1 MLDTAL
7 GARILKVNHA
17 GENGAVHIYAAQI
30 LVARWTAPGM
40 LAELQEFKQHEE
52 RHRDIF
58 LSELNRRS
66 VPRCRS
72 YLLCGWGGSML
83 GFITALFGQS
93 AIAATTTAVEHV
105 VLKHLKHQLDVLTVE
120 GDERAV
126 HAISEIIAEEQMH
139 HDHSAMHIA
148 HHKFW
153 PALLTPAVA
162 ASTQMVIWLGMK
174 L

>member
-1 MLDTAL
+1 MPDTAP

-30 LVARWTAPGM
+30 LVARWTAPA
-40 LAELQEFKQHEE
+40 LVSELQEFKQHEA

-58 LSELNRRS
+58 RAELNRRS

-83 GFITALFGQS
+83 GFITALFGRS

-105 VLKHLKHQLDVLTVE
+105 VLKHLKHQLAVLTAE

-126 HAISEIIAEEQMH
+126 HAVSEIIAEEQMH
-139 HDHSAMHIA
+139 HDHAAA
-148 HHKFW
+148 HLTRNAFW
-153 PALLTPAVA
+153 PTVLTPVVA